1 LKIKS
6 HIKVAD
12 VLLSKMSEQNN
23 NIINKN
29 IFKLGSI
36 MPDISPHL
44 RFMHHHFIRNA
55 NKLQKYNSKINI
67 TKSSIRLSYILGK
80 LTHYI
85 SDSFLL
91 VHNID
96 FKSNLILHRK
106 YENKFSKYLKDDI
119 LINDKYFSK
128 SYLHVN
134 CLIDVL
140 FERLNQ
146 YLKQYIVEE
155 ISMQNFYND
164 LMYII
169 HVNSEIINAYIN
181 QFNCRLSTT

>member
-6 HIKVAD
+6 YIKVAN
-12 VLLSKMSEQNN
+12 VLLSEMSEKNN
-23 NIINKN
+23 NIINKG

-36 MPDISPHL
+36 MQDISSHL

-55 NKLQKYNSKINI
+55 NKLKKYNHKINI
-67 TKSSIRLSYILGK
+67 IKSSIRLSYILGK

-96 FKSNLILHRK
+96 FTSNLMLYRK
-106 YENKFSKYLKDDI
+106 YENKFSKYLK
-119 LINDKYFSK
+119 
-128 SYLHVN
+128 
-134 CLIDVL
+134 
-140 FERLNQ
+140 
-146 YLKQYIVEE
+146 QYIIEK
-155 ISMQNFYND
+155 ISTQNFHND

-181 QFNCRLSTT
+181 QFNYRLSTT

>member
-6 HIKVAD
+6 HIKVAN
-12 VLLSKMSEQNN
+12 VLLSEMSENNN

-55 NKLQKYNSKINI
+55 NKLKKYNRKINT
-67 TKSSIRLSYILGK
+67 TKSSIHLSYILGK

-106 YENKFSKYLKDDI
+106 YENKFSKYIKEDI
-119 LINDKYFSK
+119 LLSDKYFST
-128 SYLHVN
+128 SYSNIN
-134 CLIDVL
+134 CLIDLL
-140 FERLNQ
+140 FERLHQ
-146 YLKQYIVEE
+146 YLKQYIIEE
-155 ISMQNFYND
+155 ISSQNFYND

-181 QFNCRLSTT
+181 QFNYRLSIT